1 MSKITCWITERNQ
14 KGKSLLQASGRTL
27 KVIKL
32 LKITIKIFNWPELL
46 HQLLRP
52 VKKNCPSRDILQCEF
67 NLVEKKKKKEKKE
80 GF

>member
-14 KGKSLLQASGRTL
+14 KGKSLLQASGRTM

-52 VKKNCPSRDILQCEF
+52 VKKNCPSRDIHQCEF
-67 NLVEKKKKKEKKE
+67 NLVEKKKREKKE